1 MRPSSAVMSAEPVP
15 PLPDPRWSRA
25 SCARCWCLCIGVML
39 VLALPLSVSSAL
51 YSCTD
56 SSGTAV
62 ITDSPAQLRGC
73 VPLEASRPAPS
84 ERTNPPQEPHPHH
97 STETGAPGDHQTKT
111 SMFSVPLERIG
122 SLLVVTIQINGAR
135 PAKVILDTG
144 ASHTILSY
152 AVARDLGLW
161 ALHPATSITMQTVG
175 GPVQADVLPI
185 TSIGIGGAEVR
196 NSLAAIYDLPDAPAG
211 IEGLLGQSVLSQFE
225 VTLNAEKGELR
236 LRTAK

>member
-1 MRPSSAVMSAEPVP
+1 
-15 PLPDPRWSRA
+15 
-25 SCARCWCLCIGVML
+25 ML

-73 VPLEASRPAPS
+73 TLLSAGRSATPEEPSPIETPVTPRSTKSDAPA
-84 ERTNPPQEPHPHH
+84 N
-97 STETGAPGDHQTKT
+97 HQMQT
-111 SMFSVPLERIG
+111 SMFTVPLERIG

-236 LRTAK
+236 LRAAK

>member
-1 MRPSSAVMSAEPVP
+1 MCRR
-15 PLPDPRWSRA
+15 L
-25 SCARCWCLCIGVML
+25 CLGFML
-39 VLALPLSVSSAL
+39 VLALPLPVSSAL

-56 SSGTAV
+56 SSGDTV

-73 VPLEASRPAPS
+73 TLLSAGRSAAPEQLPLETPAPPRIA
-84 ERTNPPQEPHPHH
+84 EPEPPR
-97 STETGAPGDHQTKT
+97 DHQTQPST
-111 SMFSVPLERIG
+111 FSVPLERIG

-161 ALHPATSITMQTVG
+161 ALHPATSMTMQTVG
-175 GPVQADVLPI
+175 GTVQADVLPI

-211 IEGLLGQSVLSQFE
+211 IQGLLGQSVLSQFE